1 MDKTLELKI
10 ADVLFC
16 NNKNTDSRI
25 HNILESQKIMTLGD
39 LAKRSEKE
47 VLLFLGMGRS
57 AVNKIWDVLEE
68 KGLSFSEKNDSA
80 GSDAAGGKA
89 IDWEQRRYE
98 IARDVL
104 ASYKTCAKRDLAEW
118 TPEERAKEAVRQAD
132 ALIEMLKGD
141 IPLS

>member
-1 MDKTLELKI
+1 MDKNLEMKI
-10 ADVLFC
+10 ADVRFS

-39 LAKRSEKE
+39 LAMRSEKE
-47 VLLFLGMGRS
+47 VLLFPGMGRA

-68 KGLSFSEKNDSA
+68 KGLSFAEKNDSA
-80 GSDAAGGKA
+80 GSDAAGDKT

-132 ALIEMLKGD
+132 ALVGILKTG
-141 IPLS
+141 IG